1 MDLAT
6 GKKRVWAAEFSTNI
20 GICPSRYYMVTAAD
34 NSVFPERRPKAWTLY
49 GWTTDGER
57 VKLDEV
63 NANAGG
69 PYDLTT
75 GNLKER
81 MYFIQSAGFQKPM
94 NRFRLEI
101 SECFDKDD
109 DATMQIAEFHF

>member
-1 MDLAT
+1 
-6 GKKRVWAAEFSTNI
+6 
-20 GICPSRYYMVTAAD
+20 MVTAAD

-49 GWTTDGER
+49 GWTTDGEHL
-57 VKLDEV
+57 KLDEV
-63 NANAGG
+63 NAMAQAKGLDEYQRIKLDEVNVNAGG